1 MNLASFSYTEILQRL
16 AQADKSGLDA
26 LYRQYGRQFYGYA
39 VSKWQFD
46 EDAAW
51 EMVYQTLETFVLK
64 HEKYTFT
71 SQSEFDRFLFKTFLN
86 FLRQRYRHDARH
98 PAFEGLNENEASPDE
113 DEADGNDFDTEFEDK
128 DSPTQPQ
135 VDVLASGEEIFG
147 TEQEA
152 WEQPALTRLKNALDR
167 LSPTER
173 DLLLLRA
180 QNFSYE
186 EIARFLG
193 VENNQLKVQ
202 HVRAKQKLIRLYNQ
216 EP

>member
-1 MNLASFSYTEILQRL
+1 MNLASSIPYTEILKRL
-16 AQADKSGLDA
+16 AQAEKSGLDA

-51 EMVYQTLETFVLK
+51 EIVYQTLETFVLK
-64 HEKYTFT
+64 HEKYTFA
-71 SQSEFDRFLFKTFLN
+71 SQIDFDRFLFKTFLN
-86 FLRQRYRHDARH
+86 FLRQRYRHDALR
-98 PAFEGLNENEASPDE
+98 PEAEEFTENDSGQDSEEADDGEAAFESDDDSSTHQEDALEYPELNFN
-113 DEADGNDFDTEFEDK
+113 
-128 DSPTQPQ
+128 TQ
-135 VDVLASGEEIFG
+135 
-147 TEQEA
+147 QEP
-152 WEQPALTRLKNALDR
+152 WEQPALTRLKNTLER
-167 LSPTER
+167 LSSIER

-193 VENNQLKVQ
+193 IENNQLKVQ